1 MIETPV
7 KLNKD
12 ELTALICS
20 VNYMTRPNEVY
31 LQMNYTAV
39 NRLYNKLSSV
49 YESLK

>member
-12 ELTALICS
+12 ELTVLICS
-20 VNYMTRPNEVY
+20 LNYMTQQNEVY
-31 LQMNYTAV
+31 LQMNYTDV
-39 NRLYNKLSSV
+39 NRLYNKLYSV

>member
-12 ELTALICS
+12 ELTALIFS
-20 VNYMTRPNEVY
+20 LNYMSRPNEVY
-31 LQMNYTAV
+31 LQMNYTDV
-39 NRLYNKLSSV
+39 NRLYNKLYSV

>member
-1 MIETPV
+1 MIETSV

-20 VNYMTRPNEVY
+20 LNYMSRPNEVY
-31 LQMNYTAV
+31 LQMNYTDV
-39 NRLYNKLSSV
+39 NRLYNKLYSV